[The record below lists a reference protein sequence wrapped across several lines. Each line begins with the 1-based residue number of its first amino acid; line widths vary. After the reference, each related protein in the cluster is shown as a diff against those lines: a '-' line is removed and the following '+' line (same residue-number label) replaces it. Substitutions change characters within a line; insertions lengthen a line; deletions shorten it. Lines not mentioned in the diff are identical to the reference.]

1 MVFLLGGLS
10 PQTFCESF
18 IMYEIGRYDVKG
30 KQLLKSLKKYYIVDM
45 GFRRVVLGEKRS
57 NVGYTLENIVYLELL
72 RRGYKVSIGKVDD
85 LEIDF
90 IAEKDGDR
98 IYYQVSASILDENTY
113 TREITPLKKINDH
126 YPKFIISM
134 DEVPMSEDG
143 IKQINIIN
151 FLLQN

>member
-1 MVFLLGGLS
+1 MTFL
-10 PQTFCESF
+10 F
-18 IMYEIGRYDVKG
+18 Y
-30 KQLLKSLKKYYIVDM
+30 
-45 GFRRVVLGEKRS
+45 
-57 NVGYTLENIVYLELL
+57 NI
-72 RRGYKVSIGKVDD
+72 IFQD

-134 DEVPMSEDG
+134 DEVPMSDDG
-143 IKQINIIN
+143 IKQINTIDL
-151 FLLQN
+151 LLQN

>member
-1 MVFLLGGLS
+1 MTNSIFSKDCPTEKTATLIDGVEIKQPAGIIS
-10 PQTFCESF
+10 YASCAESVLHKGEQF
-18 IMYEIGRYDVKG
+18 SREIA
-30 KQLLKSLKKYYIVDM
+30 
-45 GFRRVVLGEKRS
+45 KRHFS
-57 NVGYTLENIVYLELL
+57 
-72 RRGYKVSIGKVDD
+72 
-85 LEIDF
+85 DF
-90 IAEKDGDR
+90 EKDGDR

-134 DEVPMSEDG
+134 DEAPMSEDG